1 MENDLVQD
9 LLENEDDDY
18 EDYEEYE
25 EYEEEEDVTNNESES
40 DEEEEEDSENEENI
54 IDDTDGLE
62 SVSNSVYNNNIS
74 NSIIRNKL
82 TKYEYTRIFSSRIT
96 HIQNGSVPMVKVD
109 KDMTVEDI
117 VKREFEQGRIPL
129 ILERT
134 LPKEK
139 GAFKEY
145 RRVNEVFN
153 TIMS

>member
-1 MENDLVQD
+1 MENEVSELVLD
-9 LLENEDDDY
+9 EGNNYYSDEY
-18 EDYEEYE
+18 EDYEEDDNSVMDS
-25 EYEEEEDVTNNESES
+25 EDVDS
-40 DEEEEEDSENEENI
+40 DEEEEELSENE
-54 IDDTDGLE
+54 DVVDGVDVE
-62 SVSNSVYNNNIS
+62 ASEGASVFLSNVS

-82 TKYEYTRIFSSRIT
+82 TKYEYTRIFSSRVT
-96 HIQNGSVPMVKVD
+96 HIQNGSIPMVNVD

-139 GAFKEY
+139 GTLKEY